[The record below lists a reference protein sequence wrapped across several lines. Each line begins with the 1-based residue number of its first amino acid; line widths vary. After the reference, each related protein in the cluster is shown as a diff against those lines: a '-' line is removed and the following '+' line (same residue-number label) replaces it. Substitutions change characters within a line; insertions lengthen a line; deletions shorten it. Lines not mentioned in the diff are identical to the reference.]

1 MNIDFNK
8 MGDNETLKVCKLIE
22 TAVNFGWDVSG
33 YGEAGVNPNCGNV
46 YIWNENEQYTLLIDL
61 CNDLMACKTDHETGE
76 EEIIEVNNM
85 SWQDLENWAEQPIL
99 KVV

>member
-1 MNIDFNK
+1 
-8 MGDNETLKVCKLIE
+8 
-22 TAVNFGWDVSG
+22 
-33 YGEAGVNPNCGNV
+33 
-46 YIWNENEQYTLLIDL
+46 
-61 CNDLMACKTDHETGE
+61 MACKTDHETGE